1 MLAKEIEFEDY
12 NGNKRKQTF
21 YFDLSKA
28 ELLEMDICTVGGLQ
42 QYVNRIISTENGP
55 ELFKLFKSLILK
67 AYGVKEADGIHF
79 TKSEELS
86 TQFSQTPAYSV
97 LMMEL
102 VTSADATEQF
112 LRGVAPMDAFAE
124 DPVDE
129 NKVVPIEEK
138 K

>member
-1 MLAKEIEFEDY
+1 MLAKEIEFVDY
-12 NGNKRKQTF
+12 NGHKRKETH

-42 QYVNRIISTENGP
+42 QYVNKIISTENGP
-55 ELFKLFKSLILK
+55 ELFKLFKTLILK
-67 AYGVKEADGIHF
+67 AYGIKEADGVHF
-79 TKSEELS
+79 TKSEEIS
-86 TQFSQTPAYSV
+86 TRFSQTPAYSV

-102 VTSADATEQF
+102 VTSAENTEAF
-112 LRGVAPMDAFAE
+112 LRGVAPTDVFEEAS
-124 DPVDE
+124 VDG